1 MDKTTSLYCLPIER
15 TSASSCWTSI
25 PRCCCNCPQ
34 MSGNSNP
41 REQNCNKNFLK
52 CTPWRKK
59 SLIRS
64 TSRWT
69 FLGLNSCLL
78 RLLLLF
84 WSLSNTVGSVFSGII
99 SAKGIPR
106 LRLWWILLIA
116 SLFGTI
122 LLPVVS
128 SQESVQPKPS
138 VKSKV
143 LPNAVVYVGSVFS
156 YNISEDVFDCN
167 VNSIVVSETAD
178 RFLSHWLSYSSNKKQ
193 LYGVPSDKDKGTYNI
208 LVVALTKDTSLGG
221 HVCGSQSFSIVV
233 MSISEQ
239 LPVSVHLSTTGF
251 SSNDHKP
258 ALGLSCP
265 PRIQAILGTVELN
278 MDIQSLNGHQRMMLV
293 VKMAGHL
300 SVDSSKLG
308 FFSGGISNPITQQ
321 LDNPTVIAAGVGD
334 GRFAKGI
341 RSFITWNMAC
351 GALKLTDV
359 GFSKLET
366 AAQDGTISTLM
377 GVPVVGW
384 HVLSGT
390 QKDMVRRR
398 VRRQAQG
405 IFAITPTP
413 SASSTP
419 PSRLSNMSTLV
430 IVSKTVTLKSA
441 SQNSTTLL
449 PSVTPNRTVTK
460 TTSVSINSTLFS
472 QLTMKSIQSSTTGFN
487 LTASSLLVNKSMS
500 SSSSIHFNLTESSQ
514 PPNKTAFASSSLIFT
529 SSSVSIYPTTSIQFP
544 NRTIF
549 PSYSVSI
556 NLTTSSILPNRTI
569 ILSPSVSV
577 SLTTSSQLLSATV
590 FKSSSAVNINTS
602 ITSILTSSKLL
613 LTLNSS
619 SASRPTNIVSA
630 NRTITISESHTPSL
644 NSTFV
649 TRTLSFILSA
659 SSPNKSTIVSSQ
671 NRSILSSLTM
681 ITLNTSQAVISST
694 TVPSASQ
701 GNTSIAVRASSLTA
715 SFNRSTL
722 VTSVSISSS
731 FPSVLTTLQSTFP
744 ATSTAKLNSSI
755 PNVSSLTL
763 ITQATASVT
772 VVPSSFMPVANT
784 SLLITSAASHTSL
797 STVISTT
804 SSNLSSM
811 TSKSTFLASS
821 SSLILLPPNTT
832 LVENLT
838 SSAKTSAFVTSSMVI
853 LPSTPQP
860 GNSTESKATSPMP
873 TSSLFTS
880 LVSSTMNNTEISLVK
895 TSSLVPSLSSTSSV
909 MLSSSATQMLSPSML
924 LLSSTIAN
932 QTSGVQIFSS
942 STLQPNLTSSKTA
955 VLPSSMSSPIVTNAS
970 EVTSVNAT
978 TTKRTAMVNS
988 TFEIN
993 RSSFIAVTT
1002 SAFPLTRTSGTRSF
1016 PSTFFAN
1023 RSVVP
1028 TITSKGIKKS
1038 SVNISSTPKITT
1050 TAFVFSTISPLSTS
1064 QFTSMFSSIDLR
1076 PNLTRITDSDFSLS
1090 VKRTT
1095 SSEVPVNSTIAS
1107 STKGSPTAVSSAVTK
1122 SMNST
1127 LSATRTTSS
1136 AMSVVTSSSGHFNV
1150 NSSLMPSVFSSGK
1163 PIVGSSSTLMA
1174 NLSSSVPV
1182 LDSSTAF
1189 SVVFTPADT
1198 SVMNLTT
1205 TEMSTTQISP
1215 TTLSSI
1221 PTSSSASSL
1230 LNSQDQTTL
1239 LSKSDV
1245 SESSRIVQNS
1255 TTLFGAS
1262 RTVSMNFSSLSS
1274 TSSLRKST
1282 TGIDSTMSR
1291 MSSAIIVVTSTVV
1304 SLPSITV
1311 IPTSVTIPPASAT
1324 EILPSTTVIPTSA
1337 TAIPTSVTDTLIL
1350 STHVT
1355 RGTRVVNSSSR
1366 LDSVFSR
1373 TPSSVQTS
1381 TAVTPTP
1388 VYRTTSI
1395 LETSGPLPS
1404 SSSLSPSNSTQT
1416 ATLPGTTR
1424 TISVSPSS
1432 TSVVIPTTAPPNSPP
1447 EVINNLGRVIAPA
1460 GVALHYT
1467 IPEDTFYDREDGAD
1481 TRNLS
1486 LSMKL
1491 ANGSSI
1497 PEDFWLQ
1504 FDSESQTID
1513 GLPLDTHV
1521 PDGIM
1526 GQVLVVYAQDSRGAE
1541 ALDAFEVLVVPSE
1554 NPVVQELNIRITNE
1568 FVEFSRNVAQRLLLL
1583 KKIAS
1588 YYEDADESNIRVLSF
1603 KAGSVIM
1610 SWTNDSLPTERCDEE
1625 KLQYVANKILLSN
1638 GEVRTEFRG
1647 ALKGF
1652 PVVSA
1657 NEERMG
1663 VCNGS
1668 YPVITNAPIDAGART
1683 SSEEGDLWYKHVLVG
1698 VLIVLILIVLAVL
1711 LIWYCRRR
1719 RPKPSNEKRTFKK
1732 RKPIILEP
1740 EIELKPIPGK
1750 PLVLPDDSPSFP
1762 PSYISETSLD
1772 KPVSSDED
1780 DEEDYGKG
1788 SPGVRYE
1795 PPPPFYGVLDD
1806 EDPRNTPPPAYQLPP
1821 MF

>member
-1 MDKTTSLYCLPIER
+1 M
-15 TSASSCWTSI
+15 
-25 PRCCCNCPQ
+25 Q
-34 MSGNSNP
+34 
-41 REQNCNKNFLK
+41 
-52 CTPWRKK
+52 
-59 SLIRS
+59 
-64 TSRWT
+64 
-69 FLGLNSCLL
+69 
-78 RLLLLF
+78 
-84 WSLSNTVGSVFSGII
+84 
-99 SAKGIPR
+99 
-106 LRLWWILLIA
+106 
-116 SLFGTI
+116 
-122 LLPVVS
+122 
-128 SQESVQPKPS
+128 
-138 VKSKV
+138 
-143 LPNAVVYVGSVFS
+143 
-156 YNISEDVFDCN
+156 
-167 VNSIVVSETAD
+167 VSETAD

-258 ALGLSCP
+258 SLGLSCP

-308 FFSGGISNPITQQ
+308 FFSGEISNPITQQ

-351 GALKLTDV
+351 GALKLTNV

-430 IVSKTVTLKSA
+430 IVSKTVILKSA

-449 PSVTPNRTVTK
+449 PSVTPNRTITK

-619 SASRPTNIVSA
+619 SASGPTNIVSA

-681 ITLNTSQAVISST
+681 ITRNTSQAVISST
-694 TVPSASQ
+694 IVPSASQ
-701 GNTSIAVRASSLTA
+701 GNISIAVTASSLTA

-744 ATSTAKLNSSI
+744 AISTAKLNSSI
-755 PNVSSLTL
+755 PNVSSLML
-763 ITQATASVT
+763 ITQATVSVT

-784 SLLITSAASHTSL
+784 SLLITSAASHASL

-804 SSNLSSM
+804 SSNLSSI

-838 SSAKTSAFVTSSMVI
+838 SSAKTSSFVTSSMVI
-853 LPSTPQP
+853 LPSTHQP
-860 GNSTESKATSPMP
+860 GNSTESKAISPMP

-909 MLSSSATQMLSPSML
+909 MLSSSATQMSSPSML

-955 VLPSSMSSPIVTNAS
+955 VLPSSMSSPIVTNA
-970 EVTSVNAT
+970 
-978 TTKRTAMVNS
+978 R
-988 TFEIN
+988 
-993 RSSFIAVTT
+993 
-1002 SAFPLTRTSGTRSF
+1002 
-1016 PSTFFAN
+1016 
-1023 RSVVP
+1023 
-1028 TITSKGIKKS
+1028 
-1038 SVNISSTPKITT
+1038 
-1050 TAFVFSTISPLSTS
+1050 
-1064 QFTSMFSSIDLR
+1064 
-1076 PNLTRITDSDFSLS
+1076 
-1090 VKRTT
+1090 
-1095 SSEVPVNSTIAS
+1095 
-1107 STKGSPTAVSSAVTK
+1107 
-1122 SMNST
+1122 
-1127 LSATRTTSS
+1127 
-1136 AMSVVTSSSGHFNV
+1136 
-1150 NSSLMPSVFSSGK
+1150 
-1163 PIVGSSSTLMA
+1163 
-1174 NLSSSVPV
+1174 
-1182 LDSSTAF
+1182 
-1189 SVVFTPADT
+1189 
-1198 SVMNLTT
+1198 
-1205 TEMSTTQISP
+1205 
-1215 TTLSSI
+1215 
-1221 PTSSSASSL
+1221 
-1230 LNSQDQTTL
+1230 
-1239 LSKSDV
+1239 
-1245 SESSRIVQNS
+1245 
-1255 TTLFGAS
+1255 
-1262 RTVSMNFSSLSS
+1262 
-1274 TSSLRKST
+1274 
-1282 TGIDSTMSR
+1282 
-1291 MSSAIIVVTSTVV
+1291 
-1304 SLPSITV
+1304 
-1311 IPTSVTIPPASAT
+1311 
-1324 EILPSTTVIPTSA
+1324 
-1337 TAIPTSVTDTLIL
+1337 
-1350 STHVT
+1350 
-1355 RGTRVVNSSSR
+1355 
-1366 LDSVFSR
+1366 
-1373 TPSSVQTS
+1373 
-1381 TAVTPTP
+1381 
-1388 VYRTTSI
+1388 
-1395 LETSGPLPS
+1395 
-1404 SSSLSPSNSTQT
+1404 
-1416 ATLPGTTR
+1416 
-1424 TISVSPSS
+1424 
-1432 TSVVIPTTAPPNSPP
+1432 
-1447 EVINNLGRVIAPA
+1447 
-1460 GVALHYT
+1460 
-1467 IPEDTFYDREDGAD
+1467 
-1481 TRNLS
+1481 
-1486 LSMKL
+1486 
-1491 ANGSSI
+1491 
-1497 PEDFWLQ
+1497 
-1504 FDSESQTID
+1504 
-1513 GLPLDTHV
+1513 
-1521 PDGIM
+1521 
-1526 GQVLVVYAQDSRGAE
+1526 
-1541 ALDAFEVLVVPSE
+1541 
-1554 NPVVQELNIRITNE
+1554 
-1568 FVEFSRNVAQRLLLL
+1568 
-1583 KKIAS
+1583 
-1588 YYEDADESNIRVLSF
+1588 
-1603 KAGSVIM
+1603 
-1610 SWTNDSLPTERCDEE
+1610 
-1625 KLQYVANKILLSN
+1625 
-1638 GEVRTEFRG
+1638 
-1647 ALKGF
+1647 
-1652 PVVSA
+1652 
-1657 NEERMG
+1657 
-1663 VCNGS
+1663 
-1668 YPVITNAPIDAGART
+1668 
-1683 SSEEGDLWYKHVLVG
+1683 
-1698 VLIVLILIVLAVL
+1698 
-1711 LIWYCRRR
+1711 
-1719 RPKPSNEKRTFKK
+1719 
-1732 RKPIILEP
+1732 
-1740 EIELKPIPGK
+1740 
-1750 PLVLPDDSPSFP
+1750 
-1762 PSYISETSLD
+1762 
-1772 KPVSSDED
+1772 
-1780 DEEDYGKG
+1780 
-1788 SPGVRYE
+1788 
-1795 PPPPFYGVLDD
+1795 
-1806 EDPRNTPPPAYQLPP
+1806 
-1821 MF
+1821 